1 MIRHAAAVVVALCL
15 FTAPVAAQNTEI
27 TINAASASV
36 HKSPSAG
43 SPVIGRANRGT
54 TLEVTREV
62 GDWVKVAWPAAADG
76 SGYVRTNAGS
86 IGKAVPVAARTAS
99 SASRPAAQPAPAPAP
114 RLTTSANAEPQRVGT
129 VPPRPQSSSQI
140 STPKHQI
147 GLGARLGGSA
157 FGLGASARAWSRGPL
172 GVQFDVSRFSQTDP
186 TSTVMTSTQF
196 GPSALYT
203 FGDRISDYIWLRP
216 YAGAGA
222 TFNRSTM
229 TPFGGLPVSDSNAG
243 FQAFG
248 GGEFSVASLPQL
260 AVSADMG
267 YHWFEPPFAG
277 LELGGFSVSVAAH
290 WYIK

>member
-43 SPVIGRANRGT
+43 SPVIGSATRGT
-54 TLEVTREV
+54 KLEVTREV
-62 GDWVKVAWPAAADG
+62 GDWVKVAWPSAADG
-76 SGYVRTNAGS
+76 IGYVRANTGS
-86 IGKAVPVAARTAS
+86 IGKTEPLAARATS
-99 SASRPAAQPAPAPAP
+99 IASRPAAQPAPAPAP

-129 VPPRPQSSSQI
+129 VPPRPQSSSLI

-172 GVQFDVSRFSQTDP
+172 GVQFDVSRFSYTD
-186 TSTVMTSTQF
+186 TVSTRTTSTQF

-203 FGDRISDYIWLRP
+203 FGDRVSDYLWLRP

-222 TFNRSTM
+222 TFNQSTM
-229 TPFGGLPVSDSNAG
+229 TPFGGLPVSDSGAG

-248 GGEFSVASLPQL
+248 GGELTVSSLPQF
-260 AVSADMG
+260 AVSTEMG
-267 YHWFEPPFAG
+267 YHWFETPFAG
-277 LELGGFSVSVAAH
+277 LPLGGLSVSVSGH